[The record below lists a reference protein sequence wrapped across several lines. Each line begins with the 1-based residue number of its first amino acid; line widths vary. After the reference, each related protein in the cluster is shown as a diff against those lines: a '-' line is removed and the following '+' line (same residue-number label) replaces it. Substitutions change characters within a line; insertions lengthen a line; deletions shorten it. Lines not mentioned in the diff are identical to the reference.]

1 MPTRHYVKIAAQN
14 PPAADLQRLK
24 LIQGSVGFAERGA
37 TTASNLFAQN
47 LGSTLGAA
55 VLGTVPNASLARG
68 HAGALQQI

>member
-1 MPTRHYVKIAAQN
+1 VKIAAEK
-14 PPAADLQRLK
+14 PAAADLQRLK